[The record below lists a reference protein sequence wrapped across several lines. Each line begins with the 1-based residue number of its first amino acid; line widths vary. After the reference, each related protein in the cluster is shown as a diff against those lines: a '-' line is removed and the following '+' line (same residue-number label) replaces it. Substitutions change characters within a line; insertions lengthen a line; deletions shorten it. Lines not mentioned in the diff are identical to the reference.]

1 MNISLAATLS
11 LITAANGFTLPNS
24 RQTGRLGR
32 IQVVSEPTAAVEA
45 ATPVESVNEA
55 EAPVAEV
62 AEPEPVPEVT
72 LDPREKIQPGRF
84 DGISYSVA
92 CPLLEKPANL
102 DGSHAGDFGFD
113 PLGLSQEFD
122 LYYMQECEL
131 RHARLAMLAVAGWP
145 LSELVAPSWML
156 QDGRAPSVLNGVN
169 PISFLAIV
177 SALGALGFLEY
188 KTSLRKVTG
197 KKLGDIH
204 EQDMSLVWKYG
215 VAGDY
220 NFDPANLYSSLG
232 DDAAGR
238 KGLRQ
243 LEVTQGRYAM
253 LAITYF
259 AAWEALTGH
268 PIVENNPLFHP
279 NGLVPL
285 AAISYFAWSQI
296 YQVSD
301 IRNAPIKI
309 EYTKDGED
317 ILRGIKRTTDNVQ
330 RDMGPKMEAA
340 MQFTTESVKKFK
352 ELQES
357 A

>member
-1 MNISLAATLS
+1 MLT
-11 LITAANGFTLPNS
+11 
-24 RQTGRLGR
+24 Q
-32 IQVVSEPTAAVEA
+32 EK
-45 ATPVESVNEA
+45 
-55 EAPVAEV
+55 
-62 AEPEPVPEVT
+62 
-72 LDPREKIQPGRF
+72 KIQPGRF
-84 DGISYSVA
+84 NDLSYSLS
-92 CPLLEKPANL
+92 CPLLERPSNL

-145 LSELVAPSWML
+145 LSELLAPSWML
-156 QDGRAPSVLNGVN
+156 QGGRAPSVLNGVN
-169 PISFLAIV
+169 PISFFGIVTALA
-177 SALGALGFLEY
+177 AFGYLEY
-188 KTSLRKVTG
+188 STSLRKVTG

-220 NFDPANLYSSLG
+220 NFDPAGLYSSLG

-243 LEVTQGRYAM
+243 LEITQGRYAM
-253 LAITYF
+253 LGITYF

-279 NGLVPL
+279 NALVPV
-285 AAISYFAWSQI
+285 AAIGYFAWSQI
-296 YQVSD
+296 YQISD

-317 ILRGIKRTTDNVQ
+317 ILRGIERTTNNVKTE
-330 RDMGPKMEAA
+330 MEPKMQAA
-340 MQFTTESVKKFK
+340 VKFAKESAKKLN

>member
-1 MNISLAATLS
+1 
-11 LITAANGFTLPNS
+11 
-24 RQTGRLGR
+24 
-32 IQVVSEPTAAVEA
+32 VED
-45 ATPVESVNEA
+45 SVPK
-55 EAPVAEV
+55 PVAEKI
-62 AEPEPVPEVT
+62 
-72 LDPREKIQPGRF
+72 DPRAKIQPGRF
-84 DGISYSVA
+84 DDISYSLA
-92 CPLLEKPANL
+92 CPLLEKPSNL

-113 PLGLSQEFD
+113 PFGLSQEFD

-145 LSELVAPSWML
+145 LSELLAPSWML

-169 PISFLAIV
+169 PISFLGIV
-177 SALGALGFLEY
+177 TALAAFSFLEY
-188 KTSLRKVTG
+188 STSLRKVTG

-220 NFDPANLYSSLG
+220 NFDPANLYFSLG

-243 LEVTQGRYAM
+243 LEITQGRYAM
-253 LAITYF
+253 LGITYF

-279 NGLVPL
+279 NALVPI
-285 AAISYFAWSQI
+285 AVVGYFAWSQI
-296 YQVSD
+296 YQISD
-301 IRNAPIKI
+301 IRNAPTKI

-317 ILRGIKRTTDNVQ
+317 ILRGIERTTNSAKKDIE
-330 RDMGPKMEAA
+330 PKMQAA
-340 MQFTTESVKKFK
+340 IKLARDSVEKFK